1 MSKSRRKSARFE
13 TVDPKGNAR
22 QAVALPAA
30 NLLAV
35 AVISCAFLVPSVAF
49 DIYLLATGR
58 AAEAIGQGSGIDA
71 DLVVQIRAFWG
82 LAILVTSGYVAF
94 GAWHMRRLKSF
105 SHARRAALIATI
117 PCLGPCCVIGI
128 PFGFWCQ
135 RLLAKEEVR
144 QAFEAP

>member
-1 MSKSRRKSARFE
+1 MSKRRPAKPAAS
-13 TVDPKGNAR
+13 VDRKTAAR

-30 NLLAV
+30 NLFAV
-35 AVISCAFLVPSVAF
+35 ALISCLFLVPSVAF

-58 AAEAIGQGSGIDA
+58 AAEAIGPGSGIDA

-105 SHARRAALIATI
+105 SHARRAALIRHLPAAAS
-117 PCLGPCCVIGI
+117 V
-128 PFGFWCQ
+128 
-135 RLLAKEEVR
+135 VR
-144 QAFEAP
+144 DRTSRHAANGTKPSGTRRA